1 MENNVAFNWR
11 LDLGGQGGK
20 SPLQGSPEGDWE
32 VLRDGL
38 HGPTSP
44 SPIHQCWLRGAVGT
58 AKSGM
63 G

>member
-1 MENNVAFNWR
+1 M
-11 LDLGGQGGK
+11 LLLTGGWIWGGREGK
-20 SPLQGSPEGDWE
+20 PPLHGSPEGDWE

-44 SPIHQCWLRGAVGT
+44 SPIHQCWLRGAVGM